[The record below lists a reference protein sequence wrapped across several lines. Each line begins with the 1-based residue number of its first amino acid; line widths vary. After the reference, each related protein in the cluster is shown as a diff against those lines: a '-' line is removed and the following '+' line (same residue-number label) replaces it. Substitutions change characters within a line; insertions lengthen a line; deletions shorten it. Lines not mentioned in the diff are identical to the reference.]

1 MHAGASTPTV
11 ERVGLWAS
19 ALCAVH
25 CLATPL
31 LVALA
36 PSLGGLFAQT
46 EWAEGVLLLSA
57 SALSLWL
64 LYRGA
69 WRRRHWQPMALFGAA
84 VACLTGGVVAGTALL
99 TATGSLLLGGA
110 QLSNLRGRRV
120 HAGRRAAHTATCDC

>member
-1 MHAGASTPTV
+1 MHSGTATPTA

-36 PSLGGLFAQT
+36 PSLGGLFSQT
-46 EWAEGVLLLSA
+46 ERAEGVLLLSA
-57 SALSLWL
+57 SVLSLWL

-84 VACLTGGVVAGTALL
+84 VACLTGGIVAGTALL

-110 QLSNLRGRRV
+110 QLSNLRGRRA
-120 HAGRRAAHTATCDC
+120 HAGRSGAHTPDCGC